1 MVLTS
6 AWWRFLQDTVYAT
19 DEPPPRKRTVPL
31 EVICVGPPRSATES
45 LQAGLLQLGYKHT
58 YHGWDILFEQP
69 NRAAAWARMCRRKW
83 LNDPPNQPLTRDD
96 FDALLGESMAVTDVP
111 ASCFAAELIEA
122 YPEAKVV
129 INKRNDLDAWLRS
142 MDESVLAVPRSK
154 FLWLAQWFDPHCFH
168 IYNAIERLLV
178 PGLMRCVES
187 REGVVDA
194 TLARGKWVYKEHCA
208 MVRGLVPPERLL
220 EWSVQDGWEPLCKFL
235 DKPVPEGPFPHVN
248 TRSEGWK
255 KREEEWNKTIVSKS
269 IRNMAITLAVLVAG
283 GGVLAYRQF
292 WS

>member
-6 AWWRFLQDTVYAT
+6 TWWRFLQDTLYAT
-19 DEPPPRKRTVPL
+19 NEPPPRKRTVPL

-45 LQAGLLQLGYKHT
+45 LQAGLLKLGYNHT

-69 NRAAAWARMCRRKW
+69 NRAAAWARLCRRKW
-83 LNDPPNQPLTRDD
+83 LNDPPNQPLTRAD

-129 INKRNDLDAWLRS
+129 INKRNDLDSWLRS

-154 FLWLAQWFDPHCFH
+154 FLWLAQWFDLHCFH

-194 TLARGKWVYKEHCA
+194 TLARGKWVYKGNNIRLWTPSILFPEHHA
-208 MVRGLVPPERLL
+208 NPDFRALRHGAR
-220 EWSVQDGWEPLCKFL
+220 
-235 DKPVPEGPFPHVN
+235 
-248 TRSEGWK
+248 
-255 KREEEWNKTIVSKS
+255 
-269 IRNMAITLAVLVAG
+269 AG
-283 GGVLAYRQF
+283 SSGEAFGVVCPRWLGA
-292 WS
+292 SL

>member
-1 MVLTS
+1 
-6 AWWRFLQDTVYAT
+6 
-19 DEPPPRKRTVPL
+19 
-31 EVICVGPPRSATES
+31 
-45 LQAGLLQLGYKHT
+45 
-58 YHGWDILFEQP
+58 
-69 NRAAAWARMCRRKW
+69 
-83 LNDPPNQPLTRDD
+83 
-96 FDALLGESMAVTDVP
+96 
-111 ASCFAAELIEA
+111 
-122 YPEAKVV
+122 
-129 INKRNDLDAWLRS
+129 
-142 MDESVLAVPRSK
+142 
-154 FLWLAQWFDPHCFH
+154 
-168 IYNAIERLLV
+168 
-178 PGLMRCVES
+178 
-187 REGVVDA
+187 
-194 TLARGKWVYKEHCA
+194 